1 MTTRTFCPS
10 VSEASG
16 CLAFCGVNAALL
28 RIPMR
33 WLRLAGTEVFEAFQA
48 EEELRGLLVGLT
60 RLDGHLRQHGSP
72 CLLINSMPDHVHILF
87 LLSRTMSIS
96 ETVKVLKSGAT
107 SWVHTEFPKRADF
120 LWQAGYAAFSVSQS
134 AVDKVSEYI
143 HTQKERHENRTFQ
156 NELRAMLRKH
166 HIEYDERYLWD

>member
-1 MTTRTFCPS
+1 MPQS
-10 VSEASG
+10 
-16 CLAFCGVNAALL
+16 LAKLYTHLVFSTKN
-28 RIPMR
+28 RQNFIDDTI
-33 WLRLAGTEVFEAFQA
+33 RLKLHAYMAGI
-48 EEELRGLLVGLT
+48 LN
-60 RLDGHLRQHGSP
+60 QHGSP